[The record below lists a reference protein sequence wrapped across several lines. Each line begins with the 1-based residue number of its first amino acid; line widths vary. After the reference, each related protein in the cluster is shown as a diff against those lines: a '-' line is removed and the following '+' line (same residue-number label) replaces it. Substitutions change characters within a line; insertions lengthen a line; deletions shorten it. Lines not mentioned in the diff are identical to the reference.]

1 MKDQKILFF
10 DIDGTLLTAP
20 PFSVP
25 ESTKLALKKAR
36 EQGHLLFVNSGRTLG
51 MISPLIR
58 ELDFDGYVCGCGS
71 QIYMHDQLLFSSTV
85 PHELCRKT
93 IAVLRE
99 CRVAA
104 FFEQPSGILYDGDSP
119 VSCMDVEH
127 LKDRVKAVD
136 LCGFPRRQAESFT
149 FDKFLAFL
157 QEDTLE
163 EKFRAFCE
171 EHFRYFDHGR
181 RIWEVTQ
188 KSCSKATGMEFLL
201 KKLGIPRENSYA
213 FGDSTNDLPM
223 LEYAGHSIAMGNSME
238 EILPCCSYQ
247 TTDVDQDGIY
257 NAMLHFGLIG

>member
-1 MKDQKILFF
+1 MEQKLLFF
-10 DIDGTLLTAP
+10 DIDGTLITEGTGKI
-20 PFSVP
+20 P
-25 ESTKLALKKAR
+25 ESTKKAIKMAK
-36 EQGHLLFVNSGRTLG
+36 EEGHLLFVNTGRTRTSLPEK
-51 MISPLIR
+51 ITSLN
-58 ELDFDGYVCGCGS
+58 FDGYVCGCGS
-71 QIYMHDQLLFSSTV
+71 QIYMHDQLLFSSTI

-136 LCGFPRRQAESFT
+136 LCRFPRRQAESFT

-188 KSCSKATGMEFLL
+188 KSCSKATGNYC
-201 KKLGIPRENSYA
+201 PREQQNSFHIEHKEQDGEQVVTHFKLNHA
-213 FGDSTNDLPM
+213 VTSCRNTTLISLSFLRSVRSRTD
-223 LEYAGHSIAMGNSME
+223 
-238 EILPCCSYQ
+238 CCSQRQ
-247 TTDVDQDGIY
+247 TDNNQCQT
-257 NAMLHFGLIG
+257 